1 MTRDDLI
8 ARASAIKGD
17 ETECWISD
25 PWVAIVPLLSL
36 KIHAKPALFD
46 VASQDASVVQMIALS
61 PLWFRDV
68 VLPSMLTSGADTDF
82 FGGMFLSSKRSLLR
96 AVHMDQRI
104 QGRIGF

>member
-46 VASQDASVVQMIALS
+46 VASQDASVVQIDVKKMHF
-61 PLWFRDV
+61 PL
-68 VLPSMLTSGADTDF
+68 LTFDHLNS
-82 FGGMFLSSKRSLLR
+82 
-96 AVHMDQRI
+96 
-104 QGRIGF
+104 